1 MLGGKLK
8 SLLSFFLVVTSLA
21 RSYETSVLKARH
33 SLVDVNHKAIGPFG
47 KGCHLD
53 RTQPPVLEALVK
65 CHNSTMFN
73 VWRPKAR
80 FIGPRGWMNDPMGI
94 FQTKNGSY
102 HIGYQCN
109 PNHLVWS
116 NISQCSA
123 STKDFIYFNDYGS
136 WKDPVTI
143 APSQLY
149 DIRGVFDGSV
159 IPTGWEGHPSIIY
172 TSTFTGPLGA
182 MIEPAEKEGVET
194 QSVAYTKDDG
204 ATWTKLNFGSEG
216 NPIIYRWPEPHLSG
230 FRDPFVF
237 EWPEFS
243 AFYANTS
250 IFHHLPNG
258 ENATKPVGK
267 NYLLLSGGIRNDAQ
281 PANGG
286 PRLFLYRQTNKH
298 DIRGWT
304 YLGPL
309 LTSSPQYNQ
318 PSPWNGGRGL
328 NYECGALIKITEHG
342 RAHRHMSTSQ
352 TTELNV
358 FTVGTEGARNSSHEN
373 HWPLWQAA
381 NWNFNTTDGK
391 VEAVVEFSGVLDW
404 GRTYAFTTFASG
416 DRQLIVGW
424 TYEDDE
430 ENILTP
436 QRGAQGAFTLFR
448 EIFVQVIHNVHPKSL
463 DPEEKH
469 TSWKVQVKEDGSHS
483 VITVGQRILPE
494 ITTAFRERSSVRKFK
509 PCTINAGSLTDTD
522 LRNNF
527 STNLISLPTQP
538 KDKFYVIRAQ
548 LKFLAKNSIV
558 RGGFRILASKH
569 EWTDVY
575 YDPNEEY
582 LIIDRSK
589 SSAIPTFGKDE
600 EKAKLRL
607 WPILNPDT
615 QEIEYESLDLTIV
628 VDNSVIEVH
637 ANERAIITTRV
648 YPWYEESSGVSYM
661 VQGRPTVVE
670 EVHSARLPA
679 IYKKEDNTVVP
690 GRTQFEPES
699 VQFSNVELWDGLLN
713 AWPNR
718 PHDTSLPG
726 TYSHNLTS
734 TFYGLWPDV

>member
-1 MLGGKLK
+1 
-8 SLLSFFLVVTSLA
+8 
-21 RSYETSVLKARH
+21 
-33 SLVDVNHKAIGPFG
+33 
-47 KGCHLD
+47 
-53 RTQPPVLEALVK
+53 
-65 CHNSTMFN
+65 
-73 VWRPKAR
+73 
-80 FIGPRGWMNDPMGI
+80 
-94 FQTKNGSY
+94 
-102 HIGYQCN
+102 
-109 PNHLVWS
+109 
-116 NISQCSA
+116 
-123 STKDFIYFNDYGS
+123 
-136 WKDPVTI
+136 
-143 APSQLY
+143 
-149 DIRGVFDGSV
+149 
-159 IPTGWEGHPSIIY
+159 
-172 TSTFTGPLGA
+172 
-182 MIEPAEKEGVET
+182 
-194 QSVAYTKDDG
+194 
-204 ATWTKLNFGSEG
+204 
-216 NPIIYRWPEPHLSG
+216 
-230 FRDPFVF
+230 
-237 EWPEFS
+237 
-243 AFYANTS
+243 
-250 IFHHLPNG
+250 
-258 ENATKPVGK
+258 
-267 NYLLLSGGIRNDAQ
+267 
-281 PANGG
+281 
-286 PRLFLYRQTNKH
+286 
-298 DIRGWT
+298 
-304 YLGPL
+304 
-309 LTSSPQYNQ
+309 

-404 GRTYAFTTFASG
+404 GRAYAFATFASG

-448 EIFVQVIHNVHPKSL
+448 EIFVQVIHNVHPQAL

-494 ITTAFRERSSVRKFK
+494 ITTAFRERSSVKKFK
-509 PCTINAGSLTDTD
+509 PCTINAGSLTDTN

-527 STNLISLPTQP
+527 STNLISLPNQP
-538 KDKFYVIRAQ
+538 KDRFYIIRAQ
-548 LKFLAKNSIV
+548 LKFFAKKSVNDEKDMDRSSMV

-575 YDPNEEY
+575 YDPNEEC
-582 LIIDRSK
+582 LIVDRSK
-589 SSAIPTFGKDE
+589 SSAIPSFGKAD

-607 WPILNPDT
+607 WPISNPDT
-615 QEIEYESLDLTIV
+615 QTIEYESLDLTIV

-648 YPWYEESSGVSYM
+648 YPWYEESIGVSYLA
-661 VQGRPTVVE
+661 QGPQTVVE
-670 EVHSARLPA
+670 EVHSAKLPFISEKQTWTA
-679 IYKKEDNTVVP
+679 VHQNTH
-690 GRTQFEPES
+690 FESHS
-699 VQFSNVELWDGLLN
+699 VHFSNVELWDGLLN

-726 TYSHNLTS
+726 TYSRNLTS